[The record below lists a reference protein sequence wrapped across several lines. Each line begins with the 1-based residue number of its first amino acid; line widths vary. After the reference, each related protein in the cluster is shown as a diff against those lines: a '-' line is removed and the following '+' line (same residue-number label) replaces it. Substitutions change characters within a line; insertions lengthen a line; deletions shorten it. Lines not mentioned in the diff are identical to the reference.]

1 MRGGLGFFGLLL
13 AQHKFNL
20 CSRLKC
26 NGEDAGRGVLAQE
39 KRRRYR
45 PDQKSTPRVLDPSY
59 DVPELFKGTAKL
71 ATSDR
76 CAERVITDTDFF
88 VYNVICEVVPPTCH
102 SADKYGD
109 GVRLW
114 QCR

>member
-1 MRGGLGFFGLLL
+1 MSLMRGGLGFFGLLL

-45 PDQKSTPRVLDPSY
+45 PDQKSTPRVFDPSY

-71 ATSDR
+71 VEDRQQSQGLKSIGHTLPQATDALR
-76 CAERVITDTDFF
+76 
-88 VYNVICEVVPPTCH
+88 
-102 SADKYGD
+102 G
-109 GVRLW
+109 
-114 QCR
+114 